1 MPPAL
6 WAALVLALD
15 SIPGRDLPAVSGV
28 DKLAHLALYGVLGAL
43 SMSAAVP
50 APRRPG
56 ARALAAVIVGVS
68 VFGAADELHQTF
80 IPGRTPD
87 RSDWLADTAGAAAAS
102 MLTAVA
108 FARRVQA

>member
-15 SIPGRDLPAVSGV
+15 SIPGRALPAVTGV
-28 DKLAHLALYGVLGAL
+28 DKVAHLALYGVLGIL
-43 SMSAAVP
+43 STHAMLP

-56 ARALAAVIVGVS
+56 ARALVAVILGVS
-68 VFGAADELHQTF
+68 LFGAVDELHQGL

-87 RSDWLADTAGAAAAS
+87 VRDWLADTAGAAAAS
-102 MLTAVA
+102 VLTAA
-108 FARRVQA
+108 ALARRDPA